1 MSETEQIVILDPNAL
16 INQSLKGILDT
27 MKYYVNTNPLKIK
40 FSQSFLNAFESLS
53 DIDKDLMG
61 SKFEQI
67 LRSFKSS
74 KDELKTLNM
83 NLFRLQLRIII
94 KRKTI
99 IEKECPDN
107 PNIKSLV
114 DIFNRKIEALLKIM
128 EAQNEMEGDE
138 KNPFDNAFV
147 EFKSSKETLDNKLIE
162 LTETAKTSQRSL
174 ISHRTTLQKIESK
187 LEFLQKRN
195 EPLASTGIDELIKKW
210 TAFTNPLY
218 RGAIDVLKHYELH
231 ITESKKEEERFEK
244 MKEEQEQVVENY
256 KQNFVDQNLQ
266 KVKDFSK
273 DVLKR
278 YEDELENIKT
288 KRESIQAQLKILYDV
303 LEQGAA
309 LNKFKELQDSD
320 HNTCEKQFVKYLD
333 NKLNDFR
340 NSLLTFNKVLS
351 DEKRLESIIQLLTSE
366 EDNITSHF
374 NDVFLEKI
382 TNESQKKAL
391 NECISDIERLINTW
405 KNDQTH
411 PHFNKKVNDYLDFV
425 KQFYENELQQI
436 TDLIDV
442 PIKTGSNKIHPNKD
456 SYICD
461 LKYVML
467 QKSENEQKIESQNR
481 MIDQFS
487 GIYDEREKEKKEIL
501 EKLALFDDTSTTD
514 LMNNVHRLV
523 ELKNEEEDLFK
534 DYIHFNDT
542 LIELEQEKEIL
553 VDSEEFLK
561 KMEDKE
567 EARFGDA
574 VSFDELYD
582 LYRHTYAIH
591 YNPLVLKCHV
601 LVIQGLMNEEIKS
614 KMQKYVPLFYKPI
627 DDLLYDD
634 IKDTYDCTTD
644 TKVFQLYENN
654 INLTTSV
661 SSIVLNDLMNER
673 SEDTFTYLKYVHV
686 GMCMLTVL
694 KQYFKRAEMLPIP
707 VFELFKTWIKNYS
720 NEIDSEINDLYD
732 EYIRDDERKCEFVL
746 YEYCNTPFRDPMYRF
761 MIKPSEYSDTY
772 MNIQI
777 DYYNTCEKI
786 GYRNETYNR
795 ADAVR
800 ILDQKYYQ
808 IAEHYMLDNKI
819 SKVYLHKDSSLPS
832 LDTDAYFN
840 KKMVEPLIDPGT
852 KNVTFLWKIMN
863 IQTKSTRSNAEFLK
877 KLVDRLIKIIENQQ
891 NHKETVLNDYFETA
905 VTSLDKD
912 TFSFSATFHW
922 KNTTSVSVLYI
933 CDVTDAYKKN
943 KTTFTKEEEN
953 SWKNEENDT
962 VLRAIKNHTLKYYS
976 GINQLMD
983 PCWSMSSL
991 VRFDLPKPRNEHTNF
1006 GVHCDLNSRK
1016 YDYERLCIVLD
1027 TTDNMPSDSFRCPV
1041 PYIDT
1046 SFLKVLN
1053 DLSIVTTLFQ
1063 NEENT
1068 LYKKKI
1074 QFFTDICNDQVFEKM
1089 KRLLKETEHNDS
1101 TLTDV
1106 YNDTHGSLENID
1118 RTIEKI
1124 ETELNMKSALGL
1136 LFHVLGTTE
1145 DIIHFNNTTKHINSS
1160 RFEKSFLSLIRFF
1173 LNSM

>member
-67 LRSFKSS
+67 LRTFKSS

-162 LTETAKTSQRSL
+162 LTEIAKTSQRSL
-174 ISHRTTLQKIESK
+174 ISHKTTLQKIESK

-218 RGAIDVLKHYELH
+218 RGAIDVLKHYESH

-278 YEDELENIKT
+278 YKDELENIKT

-309 LNKFKELQDSD
+309 LNKFKELQESD

-442 PIKTGSNKIHPNKD
+442 PIKTGSNKIHPNKE

-467 QKSENEQKIESQNR
+467 QKSENEQKIESQQK
-481 MIDQFS
+481 MIDQFTV
-487 GIYDEREKEKKEIL
+487 IYDEREKEKKEIL

-514 LMNNVHRLV
+514 LMNNVNRLV

-534 DYIHFNDT
+534 EYINYNDT

-561 KMEDKE
+561 KMEDRE
-567 EARFGDA
+567 QARFGDA

-707 VFELFKTWIKNYS
+707 VFDLFKTWIENYS
-720 NEIDSEINDLYD
+720 NDLDSEINDLYD

-761 MIKPSEYSDTY
+761 MIKPSEYSYTY
-772 MNIQI
+772 TNIQI
-777 DYYNTCEKI
+777 DYYNTCERI
-786 GYRNETYNR
+786 GYRNDTYNR

-800 ILDQKYYQ
+800 SLDQKYYQ
-808 IAEHYMLDNKI
+808 LAEHYMLDNKI
-819 SKVYLHKDSSLPS
+819 SKVYLHKDSSLS
-832 LDTDAYFN
+832 TLDTDVYFN

-863 IQTKSTRSNAEFLK
+863 IQTKSTRSNMDFLK
-877 KLVDRLIKIIENQQ
+877 RLVDSLIKIVENQQ

-905 VTSLDKD
+905 GMSLDKD
-912 TFSFSATFHW
+912 TLSFSATFHW
-922 KNTTSVSVLYI
+922 KNTASVSVLYI
-933 CDVTDAYKKN
+933 CDVTDAYNNN
-943 KTTFTKEEEN
+943 KTTFTKQEEI

-983 PCWSMSSL
+983 PCWSTSSL

-1006 GVHCDLNSRK
+1006 GVHCDLNSRR
-1016 YDYERLCIVLD
+1016 YDYERLWIVLD
-1027 TTDNMPSDSFRCPV
+1027 TTDNTSSDSFRCPV

-1074 QFFTDICNDQVFEKM
+1074 QFFTDICNDQVFKKM
-1089 KRLLKETEHNDS
+1089 KRLLNEIEHNDS
-1101 TLTDV
+1101 TLSDV